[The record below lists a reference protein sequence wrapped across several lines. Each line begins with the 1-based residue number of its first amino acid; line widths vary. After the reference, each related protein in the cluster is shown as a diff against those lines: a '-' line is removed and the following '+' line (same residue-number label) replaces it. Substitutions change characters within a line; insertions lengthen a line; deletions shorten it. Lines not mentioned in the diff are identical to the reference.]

1 MKKGKNTVG
10 KNNNLGEKNMKIINT
25 KEIAQEIK
33 DAIRVTMPKGVVPKL
48 VILQVEGDKASDS
61 YVKNKV
67 KLGKELGIEVEHT
80 LLKSDISQKKLEMII
95 EHYNADRDTSGIIV
109 QLPLPNHLDERKALD
124 TIDVEKDVDGLGTK
138 QIGRLTTQNGR
149 VMHPCTAL
157 GVINMLINITE
168 LEGKDVVIVNRSNL
182 IGKPLQ
188 IMLTNED
195 ATVTMCHSR
204 TKNLKE
210 KIQNADIVI
219 TGIGKAKFFDA
230 SYFTD
235 LQTIIDCSMN
245 FKDGK
250 ICGDVDVDDL
260 EHLDVDIASGTGQT
274 GPFTVLSLIYNT
286 VRSAMQH

>member
-219 TGIGKAKFFDA
+219 TGIGKAKFFDK
-230 SYFTD
+230 SYFKD
-235 LQTIIDCSMN
+235 GQIIIDCSMN
-245 FKDGK
+245 VYEGK
-250 ICGDVDVDDL
+250 LCGDVKIEDL
-260 EHLDVDIASGTGQT
+260 EELDVLVASGTGHT
-274 GPFTVLSLIYNT
+274 GVMTVLSLMYNT
-286 VRSAMQH
+286 LMAKIWG